1 MNKENMISVAAFTTG
16 REVPASRFRVRQ
28 YIADLKLHGVEL
40 SEFYPSAGGYPPEQK
55 WKRPFWAAASLAGRV
70 PDIARSFSYDVTL
83 LQREIL
89 STFLTLE
96 PLTKRPRVLDVDDA
110 IWLNRDSSFA
120 RKLAAISDSVICGNS
135 FLAEYFRQWNANITI
150 LPTAVDTKRFVP
162 LKANSFGDSPVIG
175 WSGNRSGFADLKMIE
190 APLRTVLA
198 KYPKARL
205 RVMADE
211 RPALDVPAHQL
222 EFLQW
227 SPEIEVQ
234 AIQGMDVGI
243 MPLRDTL
250 WSRGKCSYKML
261 LYMSCGV
268 PVVVSPV
275 GMNAEILEMGSIGQA
290 AATPDDWV
298 GALEAV
304 IEDPKR
310 GTAMGEQGRKVAVNS
325 FSIEVLAG
333 KLAVE
338 LLRVAGRGQK
348 SVQTSIQ

>member
-1 MNKENMISVAAFTTG
+1 MISVAAFTTG
-16 REVPASRFRVRQ
+16 RDVPASRFRVRQ
-28 YIADLKLHGVEL
+28 YIAGLRQYGVEL
-40 SEFYPSAGGYPPEQK
+40 SEFYPRAGGYPPEQR
-55 WKRPFWAAASLAGRV
+55 WKRPVWAVASLAGRV
-70 PDIARSFSYDVTL
+70 PEVARSFGCDVTL
-83 LQREIL
+83 FQREMF

-110 IWLNRDSSFA
+110 IWLNRGSSFA
-120 RKLAAISDSVICGNS
+120 RKLATISDSVICGNS

-162 LKANSFGDSPVIG
+162 LKRRPFPGSPVIG

-190 APLRTVLA
+190 AALKAVLA

-211 RPALDVPAHQL
+211 RPALDVPPHQF

-227 SPEIEVQ
+227 SPEVEVQ

-275 GMNAEILEMGSIGQA
+275 GMNAEILEMGSLGQA
-290 AATPDDWV
+290 AVSSDNWV

-304 IEDPKR
+304 IKDP
-310 GTAMGEQGRKVAVNS
+310 TQALAMGEKGREVAVNT
-325 FSIEVLAG
+325 FSIETLAG
-333 KLAVE
+333 SLAAE
-338 LLRVAGRGQK
+338 LLRVAGHRQG
-348 SVQTSIQ
+348 SVPASNR

>member
-1 MNKENMISVAAFTTG
+1 MISVAAFTTG
-16 REVPASRFRVRQ
+16 RNVPAARFRVRQ
-28 YIADLKLHGVEL
+28 YIDALKQYGVEL
-40 SEFYPSAGGYPPEQK
+40 SEFYPRAGGYPPEQK
-55 WKRPFWAAASLAGRV
+55 WTRPFWAAASLAGRV
-70 PDIARSFSYDVTL
+70 PGIVRSYSYDVIL
-83 LQREIL
+83 LQREML

-110 IWLNRDSSFA
+110 IWLNRGSSFA
-120 RKLAAISDSVICGNS
+120 RKLARISDSVICGNS

-150 LPTAVDTKRFVP
+150 LPTAVDTKRFSP
-162 LKANSFGDSPVIG
+162 LKSVPFGDSPVIG
-175 WSGNRSGFADLKMIE
+175 WSGNRSGFADLRMIE
-190 APLRTVLA
+190 AQLRTVLA

-211 RPALDVPAHQL
+211 RPVLGVPAHQL

-275 GMNAEILEMGSIGQA
+275 GMNAEVLEMASLGQA
-290 AATPDDWV
+290 ATTPDEWV
-298 GALEAV
+298 GALEAA
-304 IEDPKR
+304 IGNPTR
-310 GTAMGEQGRKVAVNS
+310 ALAMGEKGREVALKN

-333 KLAVE
+333 RLAAE
-338 LLRVAGRGQK
+338 LLRVASQESK
-348 SVQTSIQ
+348 ATPHKANP